1 MLVGKSGVA
10 RGDLVMKKT
19 IWMMVWLLTWSSAA
33 IAQEADASAETVK
46 DEPQAESV
54 TTQDSVSINGK
65 TVSYSATAGLALIYN
80 EDDKPIGQ
88 FGYTAY
94 IKDDVDDSS
103 RRPIMFAYNGGPGS
117 ASIWLHMGVLGP
129 RRIPVVDT
137 EVTGPAPFG
146 AINNEF
152 SILDVADLVM
162 MDPVGTGYAKPVGEG
177 TGEDFWGVD
186 ADIDAAAQFIARF
199 ITDNNRWNSPKFVLG
214 ESYGGIRTGGVA
226 HKLLTEYGIGLNG
239 VILVSP
245 FMDAAAAR
253 DRFAIDLPHALYLPT
268 LAATA
273 WYHDALDERPE
284 DLFTFLTEVKEFA
297 LDEYSPALLKGT
309 SLPAAERAQVISKLA
324 RYTGLTEKYWD
335 HSNLRVS
342 HFHFTQELLR
352 DQDVTVGRVDSR
364 FKGRSIN
371 RIGARMEYDPFN
383 TGVGPAFTAG
393 FMHYYTNDLGFRQD
407 RKYSVSGGVG
417 EDWDWLHTLPNGQKT
432 LITNTAID
440 LATTMTLYPHMKVLV
455 QQGYFDLATPFFVL
469 EYVLSH
475 MDLDAEQRARITVEM
490 YEAGHMMYVHPPSLA
505 KYKQDL
511 AKFVLDNDG
520 QE

>member
-1 MLVGKSGVA
+1 MKQNFYATILMLSLSSVA
-10 RGDLVMKKT
+10 F
-19 IWMMVWLLTWSSAA
+19 
-33 IAQEADASAETVK
+33 AQESDVAEEPDK
-46 DEPQAESV
+46 DEPTAESV
-54 TTQDSVSINGK
+54 TTQHSVRIDGN
-65 TVSYSATAGLALIYN
+65 TIRYTATAGLALIN
-80 EDDKPIGQ
+80 DDEEEPIGQ
-88 FGYTAY
+88 FGYTTY
-94 IKDDVDDSS
+94 IREGVDDASK
-103 RRPIMFAYNGGPGS
+103 RPIMFAYNGGPGS

-146 AINNEF
+146 AVNNEF

-162 MDPVGTGYAKPVGEG
+162 MDPVGTGYARPVGEG

-186 ADIDAAAQFIARF
+186 PDIDAASQFIARF
-199 ITDNNRWNSPKFVLG
+199 LTDNNRWNSPKFVLG

-273 WYHDALDERPE
+273 WYHNALDDRPE
-284 DLFTFLTEVKEFA
+284 DLAAFIEEVQAFS
-297 LDEYSPALLKGT
+297 LNEYSPALMKGT
-309 SLPAAERAQVISKLA
+309 SLSASERASLITKLS
-324 RYTGLTEKYWD
+324 RYTGLSEKYWD
-335 HSNLRVS
+335 HSDLRVS

-371 RIGARMEYDPFN
+371 RVGARMEYDPFN
-383 TGVGPAFTAG
+383 TGVGPAFIAG
-393 FMHYYTNDLGFRQD
+393 FMHYLTNDLGFRQD

-417 EDWDWLHTLPNGQKT
+417 RDWDWLHTLPSGQRT
-432 LITNTAID
+432 LITNTAVD

-469 EYVLSH
+469 DYVLSH
-475 MDLDAEQRARITVEM
+475 MDLDEEQRARITVEM

-505 KYKQDL
+505 KFKQDL
-511 AKFVLDNDG
+511 SNFVLDNDG
-520 QE
+520 QN

>member
-1 MLVGKSGVA
+1 
-10 RGDLVMKKT
+10 VMKYF
-19 IWMMVWLLTWSSAA
+19 WMTVSALALSSTVF
-33 IAQEADASAETVK
+33 AQENVATEEVVK
-46 DEPQAESV
+46 DEPIAEAV
-54 TTQDSVSINGK
+54 TTEHSVRIDGK
-65 TVSYSATAGLALIYN
+65 TIRYSATAGLALIY
-80 EDDKPIGQ
+80 DDDDEPIGQ

-94 IKDDVDDSS
+94 IKEGVDDSS
-103 RRPIMFAYNGGPGS
+103 KRPIMFAYNGGPGS

-146 AINNEF
+146 AINNEY

-162 MDPVGTGYAKPVGEG
+162 MDPVGTGYAKPVGKG
-177 TGEDFWGVD
+177 SGEDFWGVD
-186 ADIDAAAQFIARF
+186 ADIDAASQFIARF

-226 HKLLTEYGIGLNG
+226 HTLLTEYGIGLNG

-273 WYHDALDERPE
+273 WYHNALDERPE
-284 DLFTFLTEVKEFA
+284 DLAAFLTEVKKFA

-309 SLPAAERAQVISKLA
+309 ALPAAERASVISKLSQ
-324 RYTGLTEKYWD
+324 YTGLSQQYWD
-335 HSNLRVS
+335 YSNLRVG
-342 HFHFTQELLR
+342 HTNFTQELLR

-371 RIGARMEYDPFN
+371 RVGARMEYDPF
-383 TGVGPAFTAG
+383 GAAVGPAFTAG
-393 FMHYYTNDLGFRQD
+393 FMHYYTNDLGFRQE

-417 EDWDWLHTLPNGQKT
+417 QDWDWLHTLPNGQKT

-440 LATTMTLYPHMKVLV
+440 LATTMTLYPHMKVLI

-475 MDLDAEQRARITVEM
+475 MDLDAEQRARITLEM

-511 AKFVLDNDG
+511 AIFVLDNDG

>member
-1 MLVGKSGVA
+1 
-10 RGDLVMKKT
+10 MKKYFCMA
-19 IWMMVWLLTWSSAA
+19 ILLLTLGGAA
-33 IAQEADASAETVK
+33 IAQEDDAEEEAVK
-46 DEPQAESV
+46 DEPKAESV
-54 TTQDSVSINGK
+54 TTQHSVRIDGN
-65 TVSYSATAGLALIYN
+65 TIRYSATAGLALIRN
-80 EDDKPIGQ
+80 DDDEPTGL

-94 IKDDVDDSS
+94 IKDGVDDSS
-103 RRPIMFAYNGGPGS
+103 KRPIMFAYNGGPGS

-146 AINNEF
+146 AINNEY

-162 MDPVGTGYAKPVGEG
+162 MDPVGTGYAKPAGKG
-177 TGEDFWGVD
+177 SGEDFWGVD
-186 ADIDAAAQFIARF
+186 PDIDAASKFIARF
-199 ITDNNRWNSPKFVLG
+199 ITDNDRWNSPKFVLG

-226 HKLLTEYGIGLNG
+226 HTLLTEYGIGLNG

-273 WYHDALDERPE
+273 WYHDALDERPD
-284 DLFTFLTEVKEFA
+284 DLVTFLKEVEDFA
-297 LDEYSPALLKGT
+297 LNEYSPALMRGT
-309 SLPAAERAQVISKLA
+309 SLPASERADLLTKLSK
-324 RYTGLTEKYWD
+324 YTGLSEQYWD

-364 FKGRSIN
+364 FKGRSID
-371 RIGARMEYDPFN
+371 RVGATMQYDPFS

-393 FMHYYTNDLGFRQD
+393 FMHYYTNDLGFKQERN
-407 RKYSVSGGVG
+407 YVVSGRLFQ
-417 EDWDWLHTLPNGQKT
+417 DWDWLHTLPSGQKT
-432 LITNTAID
+432 LITNTAVD
-440 LATTMTLYPHMKVLV
+440 LATTMTLYPHMKVLI

-469 EYVLSH
+469 DYVLSH
-475 MDLDAEQRARITVEM
+475 MDLDAEQRARISVEM
-490 YEAGHMMYVHPPSLA
+490 YEAGHMMYVHPPSLV

-511 AKFVLDNDG
+511 ARFVLDNDG
-520 QE
+520 QD

>member
-1 MLVGKSGVA
+1 MKTSLYLTLLLLVLGSVA
-10 RGDLVMKKT
+10 F
-19 IWMMVWLLTWSSAA
+19 
-33 IAQEADASAETVK
+33 AQEDVATEDAVEE
-46 DEPQAESV
+46 EPQAESV
-54 TTQDSVSINGK
+54 TTQHSVRIDGK
-65 TVSYSATAGLALIYN
+65 TISYSATAGLALIYN
-80 EDDKPIGQ
+80 DEDEAIGQ
-88 FGYTAY
+88 YGYTAY
-94 IKDDVDDSS
+94 IKDNVADRSK
-103 RRPIMFAYNGGPGS
+103 RPLMFAYNGGPGS

-146 AINNEF
+146 AVNNEF

-162 MDPVGTGYAKPVGEG
+162 MDPVGTGYAVPAGKG

-186 ADIDAAAQFIARF
+186 PDIATASQFIAQFI
-199 ITDNNRWNSPKFVLG
+199 TDHNRWNSPKFVLG

-226 HKLLTEYGIGLNG
+226 HKLLDEYSIGLNG

-268 LAATA
+268 FAATA
-273 WYHDALDERPE
+273 WYHNALVNRPDELVP
-284 DLFTFLTEVKEFA
+284 FLEEVKQFA
-297 LDEYSPALLKGT
+297 IGEYSAALMKGT
-309 SLPAAERAQVISKLA
+309 GLPANERSDVIRQLS
-324 RYTGLTEKYWD
+324 RYTGLSEEYWD
-335 HSNLRVS
+335 YSNLRVS
-342 HFHFTQELLR
+342 HFHFVQELLR

-371 RIGARMEYDPFN
+371 RVGAKMEYDPFN
-383 TGVGPAFTAG
+383 TGVSTAFTAG
-393 FMHYYTNDLGFRQD
+393 FMHYYTNDLGFRQT

-417 EDWDWLHTLPNGQKT
+417 QDWDWLHTLPSGQKT

-440 LATTMTLYPHMKVLV
+440 LATSMTLYPHMKVLI
-455 QQGYFDLATPFFVL
+455 QQGYFDLATPPGVL

-490 YEAGHMMYVHPPSLA
+490 YEAGHMMYVHPPSLE
-505 KYKQDL
+505 KFKDDL
-511 AKFVLDNDG
+511 ARFVLDNDG
-520 QE
+520 Q

>member
-1 MLVGKSGVA
+1 MTKYSRL
-10 RGDLVMKKT
+10 T
-19 IWMMVWLLTWSSAA
+19 ILLLCFCGAA
-33 IAQEADASAETVK
+33 FAQEDDAAEEAMV
-46 DEPQAESV
+46 DEPKAESV
-54 TTQDSVSINGK
+54 TTQHSVRIDGSTIR
-65 TVSYSATAGLALIYN
+65 YSATAGLALIRN
-80 EDDKPIGQ
+80 DDDEAIGQ

-94 IKDDVDDSS
+94 IKDDVDDLS

-129 RRIPVVDT
+129 RRIPVIDT

-162 MDPVGTGYAKPVGEG
+162 MDPIGTGYARPVGKG
-177 TGEDFWGVD
+177 SGEDFWGVD
-186 ADIDAAAQFIARF
+186 PDIAAASQFIARF

-226 HKLLTEYGIGLNG
+226 YELLTEYGIGLNG

-253 DRFAIDLPHALYLPT
+253 DRFAIDLPHALYLPA

-273 WYHDALDERPE
+273 WYHNALDERPD
-284 DLFTFLTEVKEFA
+284 DLAAFIEEVEEFS
-297 LDEYSPALLKGT
+297 LNEYSPALMKGT
-309 SLPAAERAQVISKLA
+309 GLPASERQDLIAKLS
-324 RYTGLTEKYWD
+324 RYTGLSEKYWD

-364 FKGRSIN
+364 FKGRSLN
-371 RIGARMEYDPFN
+371 RVGERMEYDPFN
-383 TGVGPAFTAG
+383 AGVGPAFTAG

-407 RKYSVSGGVG
+407 YKYSISGGIY
-417 EDWDWLHTLPNGQKT
+417 EDWDWLHMLPNGQKT
-432 LITNTAID
+432 LVTNTAID
-440 LATTMTLYPHMKVLV
+440 LATTMTLYPHMRVLV

-469 EYVLSH
+469 DYVLSH
-475 MDLDAEQRARITVEM
+475 MDLDAEQRARINVEM

-505 KYKQDL
+505 KYKRDL
-511 AKFVLDNDG
+511 ATFVLDING
-520 QE
+520 MN

>member
-1 MLVGKSGVA
+1 MGKFWYATALLLLWGGVA
-10 RGDLVMKKT
+10 L
-19 IWMMVWLLTWSSAA
+19 
-33 IAQEADASAETVK
+33 AQEEETNEETETE
-46 DEPQAESV
+46 EPQAESV
-54 TTQDSVSINGK
+54 STGHSARIDGSTIRY
-65 TVSYSATAGLALIYN
+65 TATAGLAVLRN
-80 EDDKPIGQ
+80 DEDEANGL

-94 IKDDVDDSS
+94 VKDDVDDPAS
-103 RRPIMFAYNGGPGS
+103 RPIMFAYNGGPGS

-146 AINNEF
+146 AVNNEY

-162 MDPVGTGYAKPVGEG
+162 MDPVGTGYAIPAGEG
-177 TGEDFWGVD
+177 EGEDFWGVD
-186 ADIDAAAQFIARF
+186 PDIAAASQFIARY

-226 HKLLTEYGIGLNG
+226 YKLLNEYGMGLNG

-273 WYHDALDERPE
+273 WYHNALDNRPDDLVAFVNEVE
-284 DLFTFLTEVKEFA
+284 DFA
-297 LDEYSPALLKGT
+297 INEYSPALLKGT
-309 SLPAAERAQVISKLA
+309 QLTGSERDYIISKLA
-324 RYTGLTEKYWD
+324 AYTGLSEEYWD

-364 FKGRSIN
+364 FKGRSLDRVN
-371 RIGARMEYDPFN
+371 ATMQYDPFSA
-383 TGVGPAFTAG
+383 GVGPAFTAG
-393 FMHYYTNDLGFRQD
+393 FMHYYTNDLGFKQD
-407 RKYSVSGGVG
+407 RDYVVSGGLYR
-417 EDWDWLHTLPNGQKT
+417 DWDWLHTLPNGQET

-440 LATTMTLYPHMKVLV
+440 LSTTMTLYPPMKVLI
-455 QQGYFDLATPFFVL
+455 QQGYFDLATPHFVM
-469 EYVLSH
+469 EYVVNH
-475 MDLDAEQRARITVEM
+475 MDLDQEQRDRISIEM
-490 YEAGHMMYVHPPSLA
+490 YEAGHMMYVHPPSLE
-505 KYKQDL
+505 KYKRDL
-511 AKFVLDNDG
+511 ARFVLDNDG
-520 QE
+520 QD

>member
-1 MLVGKSGVA
+1 
-10 RGDLVMKKT
+10 MKKSF
-19 IWMMVWLLTWSSAA
+19 WMTVFLLAFGSTAS
-33 IAQEADASAETVK
+33 AQEDVSAEETVK
-46 DEPQAESV
+46 DEPIAEAV
-54 TTQDSVSINGK
+54 TTEHSVRIDGN
-65 TVSYSATAGLALIYN
+65 TIRYSATAGLALIYN
-80 EDDKPIGQ
+80 DDDEPIGQ

-94 IKDDVDDSS
+94 IKDDVDDAS

-162 MDPVGTGYAKPVGEG
+162 MDPIGTGYAKLVGEG

-186 ADIDAAAQFIARF
+186 PDIDAASQFIARF

-273 WYHDALDERPE
+273 WYHNALDERPE
-284 DLFTFLTEVKEFA
+284 DLAAFLTEVKEFA
-297 LDEYSPALLKGT
+297 LNEYSLALLKGT
-309 SLPAAERAQVISKLA
+309 SLPAAERANVITKLS
-324 RYTGLTEKYWD
+324 RFTGLSEQYWD
-335 HSNLRVS
+335 YSNLRVS

-371 RIGARMEYDPFN
+371 RVGARMEYDPFN

-407 RKYSVSGGVG
+407 RKYSVSGGLYQ
-417 EDWDWLHTLPNGQKT
+417 DWDWLHTLPNGQKT

-440 LATTMTLYPHMKVLV
+440 LATTMTLYPHMKVLI

>member
-1 MLVGKSGVA
+1 
-10 RGDLVMKKT
+10 MKNYFCMT
-19 IWMMVWLLTWSSAA
+19 ILLLTLGGAA
-33 IAQEADASAETVK
+33 IAQEDDAEEEAVK
-46 DEPQAESV
+46 DEPKAESV
-54 TTQDSVSINGK
+54 TTQHSVRIDGN
-65 TVSYSATAGLALIYN
+65 TIRYSATAGLALIRN
-80 EDDKPIGQ
+80 DDDEPTGL

-94 IKDDVDDSS
+94 IKDGVDDSS
-103 RRPIMFAYNGGPGS
+103 KRPIMFAYNGGPGS

-146 AINNEF
+146 AINNEY

-162 MDPVGTGYAKPVGEG
+162 MDPVGTGYAKPAGKG
-177 TGEDFWGVD
+177 SGEDFWGVD
-186 ADIDAAAQFIARF
+186 PDIDAASKFIARF
-199 ITDNNRWNSPKFVLG
+199 ITDNDRWNSPKFVLG

-226 HKLLTEYGIGLNG
+226 HTLLTEYGIGLNG

-273 WYHDALDERPE
+273 WYHDALDERPD
-284 DLFTFLTEVKEFA
+284 DLVTFLKEVEDFA
-297 LDEYSPALLKGT
+297 LNEYSPALMRGT
-309 SLPAAERAQVISKLA
+309 SLPASERADLLTKLSK
-324 RYTGLTEKYWD
+324 YTGLSEQYWD

-364 FKGRSIN
+364 FKGRSID
-371 RIGARMEYDPFN
+371 RVGATMQYDPFS

-393 FMHYYTNDLGFRQD
+393 FMHYYTNDLGFKQERN
-407 RKYSVSGGVG
+407 YVVSGRLFQ
-417 EDWDWLHTLPNGQKT
+417 DWDWLHTLPSGQKT
-432 LITNTAID
+432 LITNTAVD
-440 LATTMTLYPHMKVLV
+440 LATTMTLYPHMKVLI

-469 EYVLSH
+469 DYVLSH
-475 MDLDAEQRARITVEM
+475 MDLDAEQRARISVEM
-490 YEAGHMMYVHPPSLA
+490 YEAGHMMYVHPPSLV

-511 AKFVLDNDG
+511 ARFVLDNDG
-520 QE
+520 QD

>member
-1 MLVGKSGVA
+1 
-10 RGDLVMKKT
+10 MKKYFCMT
-19 IWMMVWLLTWSSAA
+19 ILLLTVGGTAV
-33 IAQEADASAETVK
+33 AQDDDTEEQAVK
-46 DEPQAESV
+46 DEPKAESV
-54 TTQDSVSINGK
+54 TTQHSVRVDGNTIR
-65 TVSYSATAGLALIYN
+65 YSATAGLALIN
-80 EDDKPIGQ
+80 NDDEEPIGQ

-94 IKDDVDDSS
+94 VKDGVDNISD
-103 RRPIMFAYNGGPGS
+103 RPIMFAYNGGPGS

-162 MDPVGTGYAKPVGEG
+162 MDPVGTGYARPVGKG

-186 ADIDAAAQFIARF
+186 PDIDAASKFIARF

-214 ESYGGIRTGGVA
+214 ESYGGIRSGGVA
-226 HKLLTEYGIGLNG
+226 HKLLTEHGIGLNG

-273 WYHDALDERPE
+273 WYHNALVDRPD
-284 DLFTFLTEVKEFA
+284 DLVSFIEEVEAFS
-297 LDEYSPALLKGT
+297 LNEYSPALMKGT
-309 SLPAAERAQVISKLA
+309 NLAATERANLISKLS
-324 RYTGLTEKYWD
+324 RYTGLSEEYWGF
-335 HSNLRVS
+335 SNLRVS

-371 RIGARMEYDPFN
+371 RVGARMEYDPFN

-417 EDWDWLHTLPNGQKT
+417 EDWDWMHTLPNGQRT
-432 LITNTAID
+432 LITNTAVD

-455 QQGYFDLATPFFVL
+455 QQGYFDLATPHFVL
-469 EYVLSH
+469 DYVLSH
-475 MDLDAEQRARITVEM
+475 MDLDEEQRARISVEM

-505 KYKQDL
+505 KFKQDL
-511 AKFVLDNDG
+511 AKFVIDNDG
-520 QE
+520 LN

>member
-1 MLVGKSGVA
+1 
-10 RGDLVMKKT
+10 MKT
-19 IWMMVWLLTWSSAA
+19 YFYMMILLLTLCGTATGQDPDAA
-33 IAQEADASAETVK
+33 EEQVEE
-46 DEPQAESV
+46 EPKAESV
-54 TTQDSVSINGK
+54 TTQHSVRIGGSTIR
-65 TVSYSATAGLALIYN
+65 YAATAGLALIRN
-80 EDDKPIGQ
+80 DDDEPTGL

-94 IKDDVDDSS
+94 IREGVDDSS
-103 RRPIMFAYNGGPGS
+103 KRPIMFAYNGGPGS

-162 MDPVGTGYAKPVGEG
+162 MDPVGTGYAKPAGKG
-177 TGEDFWGVD
+177 SGEDFWGVD
-186 ADIDAAAQFIARF
+186 PDIEAASQFIARF

-273 WYHDALDERPE
+273 WYHDALDERPD
-284 DLFTFLTEVKEFA
+284 DLVTFVREVEEFA
-297 LDEYSPALLKGT
+297 LNEYSPALMKG
-309 SLPAAERAQVISKLA
+309 SKLPAGARANLLTKLSK
-324 RYTGLTEKYWD
+324 YTGLSEKYWD

-352 DQDVTVGRVDSR
+352 DQDITVGRVDSR

-371 RIGARMEYDPFN
+371 RVGARMEYDPFG

-393 FMHYYTNDLGFRQD
+393 FMHYYTNDLGFKQD
-407 RKYSVSGGVG
+407 RDYVVSGGLY
-417 EDWDWLHTLPNGQKT
+417 EDWDWLHTLPSGQKT
-432 LITNTAID
+432 LITNTAVD
-440 LATTMTLYPHMKVLV
+440 LAITMTLYPHMKVLI
-455 QQGYFDLATPFFVL
+455 QQGYFDLATPHFVL
-469 EYVLSH
+469 DYVLSH
-475 MDLDAEQRARITVEM
+475 MDLDAEQRARISVEM
-490 YEAGHMMYVHPPSLA
+490 YEAGHMMYVHPPSLE
-505 KYKQDL
+505 KFKQDL
-511 AKFVLDNDG
+511 ARFVLDNDG
-520 QE
+520 QD

>member
-1 MLVGKSGVA
+1 
-10 RGDLVMKKT
+10 MKKYFCMT
-19 IWMMVWLLTWSSAA
+19 ILLLALGGAA
-33 IAQEADASAETVK
+33 IAQEDDAEEEAVK
-46 DEPQAESV
+46 DEPKAESV
-54 TTQDSVSINGK
+54 TTQHSVRIDGN
-65 TVSYSATAGLALIYN
+65 TIRYSATAGLALIRN
-80 EDDKPIGQ
+80 DDDEPTGL

-94 IKDDVDDSS
+94 IKDGVDDSS
-103 RRPIMFAYNGGPGS
+103 KRPIMFAYNGGPGS

-146 AINNEF
+146 AINNEY

-162 MDPVGTGYAKPVGEG
+162 MDPVGTGYAKPAGKG
-177 TGEDFWGVD
+177 SGEDFWGVD
-186 ADIDAAAQFIARF
+186 PDIDAASKFIARF
-199 ITDNNRWNSPKFVLG
+199 ITDNDRWNSPKFVLG

-226 HKLLTEYGIGLNG
+226 HTLLTEYGIGLNG

-273 WYHDALDERPE
+273 WYHDALDERPD
-284 DLFTFLTEVKEFA
+284 DLVTFLKEVEDFA
-297 LDEYSPALLKGT
+297 LNEYSPALMRGT
-309 SLPAAERAQVISKLA
+309 SLPASERADLLTKLSK
-324 RYTGLTEKYWD
+324 YTGLSEQYWD

-364 FKGRSIN
+364 FKGRSID
-371 RIGARMEYDPFN
+371 RVGATMQYDPFS

-393 FMHYYTNDLGFRQD
+393 FMHYYTNDLGFKQERN
-407 RKYSVSGGVG
+407 YVVSGRLFQ
-417 EDWDWLHTLPNGQKT
+417 DWDWLHTLPSGQKT
-432 LITNTAID
+432 LITNTAVD
-440 LATTMTLYPHMKVLV
+440 LATTMTLYPHMKVLI

-469 EYVLSH
+469 DYVLSH
-475 MDLDAEQRARITVEM
+475 MDLDAEQRARISVEM
-490 YEAGHMMYVHPPSLA
+490 YEAGHMMYVHPPSLV

-511 AKFVLDNDG
+511 ARFVLDNDG
-520 QE
+520 QD

>member
-1 MLVGKSGVA
+1 MKNYSWIMVLLLIMTSG
-10 RGDLVMKKT
+10 
-19 IWMMVWLLTWSSAA
+19 A
-33 IAQEADASAETVK
+33 IAQEADATAETVV

-54 TTQDSVSINGK
+54 TTQHSVNIDGK
-65 TVSYSATAGLALIYN
+65 KIRYSATAGLALIRN
-80 EDDKPIGQ
+80 DDDKLIGQ

-94 IKDDVDDSS
+94 IRDGVDDAS

-146 AINNEF
+146 AVNNEF

-162 MDPVGTGYAKPVGEG
+162 MDPVGTGYAIPVGEG
-177 TGEDFWGVD
+177 SGEDFWGVD
-186 ADIDAAAQFIARF
+186 ADIDVATQFIARF

-226 HKLLTEYGIGLNG
+226 YKLLTEYSIGLNG
-239 VILVSP
+239 AILVSP

-273 WYHDALDERPE
+273 WYHDAFEERPE
-284 DLFTFLTEVKEFA
+284 NLVAFLAEVKEFA
-297 LDEYSPALLKGT
+297 LNEYSPALLKGT
-309 SLPAAERAQVISKLA
+309 SLPLAERSQLIGKLS

-342 HFHFTQELLR
+342 HTNFVQELLR

-371 RIGARMEYDPFN
+371 RIGASMEYDPFN
-383 TGVGPAFTAG
+383 AGVGPAFNAG

-417 EDWDWLHTLPNGQKT
+417 EDWNWLHTLPNGQKT

-440 LATTMTLYPHMKVLV
+440 LATTMTIYPHMKVLI
-455 QQGYFDLATPFFVL
+455 QQGYYDLATPFFVL

-475 MDLDAEQRARITVEM
+475 MDLDVEQRERITVEM

-505 KYKQDL
+505 KFKQDL

-520 QE
+520 QK

>member
-1 MLVGKSGVA
+1 
-10 RGDLVMKKT
+10 MKKYF
-19 IWMMVWLLTWSSAA
+19 WMTVFLLFFGSTAS
-33 IAQEADASAETVK
+33 AQEDVAAAEAVK
-46 DEPQAESV
+46 DEPIAESV
-54 TTQDSVSINGK
+54 TTEHSVRIDGN
-65 TVSYSATAGLALIYN
+65 TIRYSATAGLALIYN
-80 EDDKPIGQ
+80 DDDEPIGQ

-94 IKDDVDDSS
+94 IKDGVDDASK
-103 RRPIMFAYNGGPGS
+103 RPIMFAYNGGPGS

-162 MDPVGTGYAKPVGEG
+162 MDPVGTGFAIPVGKG
-177 TGEDFWGVD
+177 SGEDFWGVD
-186 ADIDAAAQFIARF
+186 ADIDAASQFIARF

-226 HKLLTEYGIGLNG
+226 YKLLTEYGIGLNG
-239 VILVSP
+239 AILVSP

-273 WYHDALDERPE
+273 WYHKALDERPE
-284 DLFTFLTEVKEFA
+284 DLAAFLTEVKEFS
-297 LDEYSPALLKGT
+297 LNEYSPALLKGT
-309 SLPAAERAQVISKLA
+309 SLPAAERASIITKLSQ
-324 RYTGLTEKYWD
+324 YTGLSQQYWD
-335 HSNLRVS
+335 YSDLRVS

-371 RIGARMEYDPFN
+371 RVGAKMEYDPFN

-407 RKYSVSGGVG
+407 RKYSISGGVG
-417 EDWDWLHTLPNGQKT
+417 QDWDWLHTLPNGQKT

-440 LATTMTLYPHMKVLV
+440 LAITMTLYPPMRVLI

-505 KYKQDL
+505 KFKQDL

>member
-1 MLVGKSGVA
+1 
-10 RGDLVMKKT
+10 MKKYFCT
-19 IWMMVWLLTWSSAA
+19 AILLLIVGGTAV
-33 IAQEADASAETVK
+33 AQDDNTEEQVDK
-46 DEPQAESV
+46 DEPKAESV
-54 TTQDSVSINGK
+54 TTQHSVRIDGN
-65 TVSYSATAGLALIYN
+65 TIRYSATAGLALLN
-80 EDDKPIGQ
+80 NDDEEPIGQ

-94 IKDDVDDSS
+94 VREGVDNVSD
-103 RRPIMFAYNGGPGS
+103 RPIMFAYNGGPGS

-152 SILDVADLVM
+152 SILDVSDLVM
-162 MDPVGTGYAKPVGEG
+162 MDPVGTGYARPAGRG

-186 ADIDAAAQFIARF
+186 PDIAAASQFIVQF

-273 WYHDALDERPE
+273 WYHNALDGPPDNLVSFIE
-284 DLFTFLTEVKEFA
+284 EVEAFS
-297 LDEYSPALLKGT
+297 LNEYSPALMKGT
-309 SLPAAERAQVISKLA
+309 SLPATERANLISKLS
-324 RYTGLTEKYWD
+324 RYTGLSEEYWD
-335 HSNLRVS
+335 FSNLRVS

-371 RIGARMEYDPFN
+371 RVGARMEYDPFN

-417 EDWDWLHTLPNGQKT
+417 EDWDWMHTLPNGQRT
-432 LITNTAID
+432 LITNTAVD

-455 QQGYFDLATPFFVL
+455 QQGYFDLATPHFVL
-469 EYVLSH
+469 DYVLNH
-475 MDLDAEQRARITVEM
+475 MDLDEEQRARISVEM

-505 KYKQDL
+505 KFKQDL

-520 QE
+520 LN

>member
-1 MLVGKSGVA
+1 MN
-10 RGDLVMKKT
+10 KT
-19 IWMMVWLLTWSSAA
+19 IWMMVLLLTLSSAA
-33 IAQEADASAETVK
+33 IAQEADAGAETVK

-54 TTQDSVSINGK
+54 TTQNSVSINGK

-80 EDDKPIGQ
+80 EDDEPIGQ

-94 IKDDVDDSS
+94 IKEDVDDSS

-199 ITDNNRWNSPKFVLG
+199 ITDNSRWNSPKFVLG

-226 HKLLTEYGIGLNG
+226 HKLLTEYGMGLNG

-284 DLFTFLTEVKEFA
+284 DLLTFLAEVKEFA

-309 SLPAAERAQVISKLA
+309 SLPAAERAQVISKLS

-352 DQDVTVGRVDSR
+352 DQDLTVGRVDSR

-383 TGVGPAFTAG
+383 TGVSPAFTAG

-417 EDWDWLHTLPNGQKT
+417 QDWDWLHTLPNGQKT

>member
-1 MLVGKSGVA
+1 MN
-10 RGDLVMKKT
+10 KT
-19 IWMMVWLLTWSSAA
+19 IWMMVLLLTLSSAA

-54 TTQDSVSINGK
+54 TTQNSVSINGK

-80 EDDKPIGQ
+80 EDDEPIGQ

-186 ADIDAAAQFIARF
+186 ADIDASAQFIARF
-199 ITDNNRWNSPKFVLG
+199 ITDNSRWNSPKFVLG

-226 HKLLTEYGIGLNG
+226 HKLLTEYGMGLNG

-284 DLFTFLTEVKEFA
+284 DLLTFLAEVKEFA

-309 SLPAAERAQVISKLA
+309 SLPAAERAQVISKLS

-383 TGVGPAFTAG
+383 TGVSPAFTAG

-417 EDWDWLHTLPNGQKT
+417 QDWDWLHTLPNGQKT

>member
-1 MLVGKSGVA
+1 
-10 RGDLVMKKT
+10 
-19 IWMMVWLLTWSSAA
+19 
-33 IAQEADASAETVK
+33 
-46 DEPQAESV
+46 
-54 TTQDSVSINGK
+54 
-65 TVSYSATAGLALIYN
+65 
-80 EDDKPIGQ
+80 
-88 FGYTAY
+88 
-94 IKDDVDDSS
+94 
-103 RRPIMFAYNGGPGS
+103 
-117 ASIWLHMGVLGP
+117 
-129 RRIPVVDT
+129 
-137 EVTGPAPFG
+137 
-146 AINNEF
+146 
-152 SILDVADLVM
+152 
-162 MDPVGTGYAKPVGEG
+162 MDPIGTGYARLVGEG

-186 ADIDAAAQFIARF
+186 PDIDAASQFIARF

-239 VILVSP
+239 AILVSP

-273 WYHDALDERPE
+273 WYHNALDERPE
-284 DLFTFLTEVKEFA
+284 DLAAFLTEVKEFA
-297 LDEYSPALLKGT
+297 LNEYSPALLKGT
-309 SLPAAERAQVISKLA
+309 SLPAAERANVITKLS
-324 RYTGLTEKYWD
+324 RFTGLSEQYWD
-335 HSNLRVS
+335 YSNLRVS

-371 RIGARMEYDPFN
+371 RVGARMEYDPFN

-407 RKYSVSGGVG
+407 RKYSVSGGLYQ
-417 EDWDWLHTLPNGQKT
+417 DWDWLHTLPNGQKT

-440 LATTMTLYPHMKVLV
+440 LATTMTLYPHMKVLI

>member
-1 MLVGKSGVA
+1 MTKHSRL
-10 RGDLVMKKT
+10 T
-19 IWMMVWLLTWSSAA
+19 ILLLCFCGAA
-33 IAQEADASAETVK
+33 FAQEDDAAKEAMV
-46 DEPQAESV
+46 DEPKAESV
-54 TTQDSVSINGK
+54 TTQHSVRIDGSTIR
-65 TVSYSATAGLALIYN
+65 YSATAGLALIRN
-80 EDDKPIGQ
+80 DDDEAIGQ

-94 IKDDVDDSS
+94 IKDDVDDLS

-129 RRIPVVDT
+129 RRIPVIDT

-162 MDPVGTGYAKPVGEG
+162 MDPIGTGYARPVGKG
-177 TGEDFWGVD
+177 SGEDFWGVD
-186 ADIDAAAQFIARF
+186 PDIAAASQFIARF

-226 HKLLTEYGIGLNG
+226 YELLTEYGIGLNG

-253 DRFAIDLPHALYLPT
+253 DRFAIDLPHALYLPA

-273 WYHDALDERPE
+273 WYHNALDERPN
-284 DLFTFLTEVKEFA
+284 DLAAFIEEVEEFS
-297 LDEYSPALLKGT
+297 LDEYSPALMKGT
-309 SLPAAERAQVISKLA
+309 GLPASERQDLIAKLS
-324 RYTGLTEKYWD
+324 RYTGLSEKYWD
-335 HSNLRVS
+335 HSNLRAS

-364 FKGRSIN
+364 FKGRSLN
-371 RIGARMEYDPFN
+371 RVGERMEYDPFN
-383 TGVGPAFTAG
+383 AGVGPAFTAG

-407 RKYSVSGGVG
+407 HKYSISGGIY
-417 EDWDWLHTLPNGQKT
+417 EDWDWLHMLPNGQKT
-432 LITNTAID
+432 LVTNTAID
-440 LATTMTLYPHMKVLV
+440 LATTMTLYPHMRVLV

-469 EYVLSH
+469 DYVLSH
-475 MDLDAEQRARITVEM
+475 MDLDAEQRARINVEM

-505 KYKQDL
+505 KYKRDL
-511 AKFVLDNDG
+511 ATFVLNING
-520 QE
+520 KK

>member
-1 MLVGKSGVA
+1 
-10 RGDLVMKKT
+10 MKT
-19 IWMMVWLLTWSSAA
+19 YFYMMILLLTLCGTATGQDPDAA
-33 IAQEADASAETVK
+33 EEQVEE
-46 DEPQAESV
+46 EPKAESV
-54 TTQDSVSINGK
+54 TTQHSVRIGGSTIR
-65 TVSYSATAGLALIYN
+65 YAATAGLALIRN
-80 EDDKPIGQ
+80 DDDEPTGL

-94 IKDDVDDSS
+94 IREGVDDSS
-103 RRPIMFAYNGGPGS
+103 KRPIMFAYNGGPGS

-162 MDPVGTGYAKPVGEG
+162 MDPVGTGYAKPAGKG
-177 TGEDFWGVD
+177 SGEDFWGVD
-186 ADIDAAAQFIARF
+186 PDIEAASQFIARF

-273 WYHDALDERPE
+273 WYHDALDERPD
-284 DLFTFLTEVKEFA
+284 DLVTFVREVEEFA
-297 LDEYSPALLKGT
+297 LNEYSPALMKG
-309 SLPAAERAQVISKLA
+309 SKLPAGERANLLTELSK
-324 RYTGLTEKYWD
+324 YTGLSERYWD

-352 DQDVTVGRVDSR
+352 DQDITVGRVDSR

-371 RIGARMEYDPFN
+371 RVGARMEYDPFG

-393 FMHYYTNDLGFRQD
+393 FMHYYTNDLGFKQD
-407 RKYSVSGGVG
+407 RDYVVSGGLY
-417 EDWDWLHTLPNGQKT
+417 EDWDWLHTLPSGQET
-432 LITNTAID
+432 LITNTAVD
-440 LATTMTLYPHMKVLV
+440 LAITMTLYPHMKVLI
-455 QQGYFDLATPFFVL
+455 QQGYFDLATPHFVL
-469 EYVLSH
+469 DYVLSH
-475 MDLDAEQRARITVEM
+475 MDLDAEQRARIRVEM
-490 YEAGHMMYVHPPSLA
+490 YEAGHMMYVHPPSLE
-505 KYKQDL
+505 KFKQDL
-511 AKFVLDNDG
+511 ARFVLDNDG
-520 QE
+520 QD